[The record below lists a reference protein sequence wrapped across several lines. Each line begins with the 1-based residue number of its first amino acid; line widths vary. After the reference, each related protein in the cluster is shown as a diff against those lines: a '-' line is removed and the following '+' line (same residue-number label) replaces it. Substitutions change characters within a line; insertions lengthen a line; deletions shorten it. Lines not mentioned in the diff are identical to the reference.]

1 MNLATNF
8 IPQLKDLQ
16 IEKVEIGWRPL
27 PLDGKPVVG
36 FLNDVEYIATM
47 HSGISLAPIV
57 AELVRDELMFNVKS
71 ELLNDFR
78 PQRFL

>member
-1 MNLATNF
+1 MEIL
-8 IPQLKDLQ
+8 
-16 IEKVEIGWRPL
+16 EKNIKELEIDKVDIGWRPL
-27 PLDGKPVVG
+27 PLDGKPVIG
-36 FLNDVEYIATM
+36 SLNKYEYLATM

-57 AELVRDELMFNVKS
+57 AELVRDELMYDIKS

>member
-1 MNLATNF
+1 
-8 IPQLKDLQ
+8 
-16 IEKVEIGWRPL
+16 
-27 PLDGKPVVG
+27 
-36 FLNDVEYIATM
+36 M